1 VNVAGEESD
10 PDVPVIVTVYVPAGV
25 PPPGVFVELLP
36 PQAVMKMKPAIIMQT
51 SKIPTSIFRR
61 ELKPAPSSVNP
72 PMGSSKA

>member
-1 VNVAGEESD
+1 
-10 PDVPVIVTVYVPAGV
+10 
-25 PPPGVFVELLP
+25 
-36 PQAVMKMKPAIIMQT
+36 MKMKPAIIMQT